1 MSLEEKVIEAVAKV
15 AKRKTGEVRLESS
28 FDDLG
33 MDSLDRVCLLF
44 ELEQAFDIS
53 IPETEAQ
60 GIQTVQDII
69 TRLGPH
75 LAPRRGRL
83 FPEPRRRPLRLA
95 AHPDPPARGRQPAE
109 LPHRP
114 RSSRLRAA
122 AAFHRKR
129 AGPARPLP

>member
-1 MSLEEKVIEAVAKV
+1 MSLEQKVIEAVTKV

-53 IPETEAQ
+53 IPETEVQ
-60 GIQTVQDII
+60 GIQTVQDIV

-75 LAPRRGRL
+75 LAASGG
-83 FPEPRRRPLRLA
+83 A
-95 AHPDPPARGRQPAE
+95 AG
-109 LPHRP
+109 
-114 RSSRLRAA
+114 RSS
-122 AAFHRKR
+122 
-129 AGPARPLP
+129 